1 MKEIFNNWNKFV
13 NEQQPKTAEQRL
25 DMFARAV
32 LDLNTAADDKKW
44 QTVKARASKFPL
56 NKVANMVRDKI
67 YNTFDSDVGEKSF
80 VRFAMANKEQ
90 FTSEK
95 QISEQEVLEYY
106 KSVVLPKIKKVIY
119 EIPIVNVATT
129 EASQLYSPGVEFV
142 AKRLQK
148 GDVIGGFFGQ
158 FSGTPPFV
166 GINPY
171 AYIDDRGLPNIK
183 EVTKAIS
190 EELAHAV
197 DGLIKVSNKVSKGY
211 FFSDL
216 LSGDIEKI
224 IKKQEDTNLKD
235 KDYYDYLKDPMETYA
250 KLKVIKSELMGIN
263 KKLFFDDEGKIVLR
277 HVKAYLEDPKNKD
290 RHPIL
295 KVLNIQKLEDI
306 GKVLDQ
312 IARVDRQKT
321 SQMA

>member
-1 MKEIFNNWNKFV
+1 MKEILDNWKQFV
-13 NEQQPKTAEQRL
+13 NEQQPRTAEQRL
-25 DMFARAV
+25 DMFARAA
-32 LDLNTAADDKKW
+32 LDLNATADDRKW
-44 QTVKARASKFPL
+44 ETIKARASKFPL

-95 QISEQEVLEYY
+95 QISEQDVLEHY
-106 KSVVLPKIKKVIY
+106 KAVVLPKVKKIIY
-119 EIPIVNVATT
+119 EIPIVNVTT
-129 EASQLYSPGVEFV
+129 PEASQLYSPGVEFV

-158 FSGTPPFV
+158 FSGTPPFI

-171 AYIDDRGLPNIK
+171 PYIDDRGLPNIK
-183 EVTKAIS
+183 EVIKAIS

-197 DGLIKVSNKVSKGY
+197 DGLINVSKGY
-211 FFSDL
+211 FFSNL
-216 LSGDIEKI
+216 LSGDVEKI
-224 IKKQEDTNLKD
+224 IKKQEDTDLKD
-235 KDYYDYLKDPMETYA
+235 KDYYDYLKSPVETYA

-277 HVKAYLEDPKNKD
+277 HVRGYLEDPKNKD

-295 KVLNIQKLEDI
+295 KILNIQKLEDI

-312 IARVDRQKT
+312 IARVDQQKNT
-321 SQMA
+321 QMA